1 MKLYAYSIIGIL
13 WLPSLAV
20 ADYIGMSAEM
30 VGVNLLEETTV
41 PNYTI
46 RIYADI
52 NQGDR
57 IEGVF
62 GSCDQPLFATP
73 GSGTEFYQS
82 NYGGPTSTSINPNFF
97 SITPDLQWDSY
108 MTIGALDRTGDPFE
122 NNALMDIGVDWTNFE
137 SGGELEANNGIWF
150 VTPDDSQGQ
159 SINGRVLI
167 AQLTIM
173 DYEGTHELPSF
184 GANFIGHDAAGNS
197 WQAWGDLYWI
207 PTPATIALLPMAILV
222 GRRRR
227 RS

>member
-13 WLPSLAV
+13 GLASV
-20 ADYIGMSAEM
+20 AAADYIGMSAEL
-30 VGVNLLEETTV
+30 VGQNLLKETTV

-46 RIYADI
+46 RVYAEI
-52 NQGDR
+52 NEGDR

-62 GSCDQPLFATP
+62 GSCNRPLFATP
-73 GSGTEFYQS
+73 GNGTEFYQS
-82 NYGGPTSTSINPNFF
+82 NFGGPTSTSINPDFF
-97 SITPDLQWDSY
+97 PTVPNLQWDSY
-108 MTIGALDRTGDPFE
+108 MTIGALDQTGDPFE
-122 NNALMDIGVDWTNFE
+122 NNALMNVGIDWDNFE
-137 SGGELEANNGIWF
+137 NGGDLDANNGIWF
-150 VTPDDSQGQ
+150 ITPDDPQGE
-159 SINGRVLI
+159 SFNGRVLI

-173 DYEGTHELPSF
+173 DYEGTQALPSF
-184 GANFIGHDAAGNS
+184 GANFLGHDAAGNS